1 MKAET
6 FFHERFRKQY
16 LPTEWR
22 MTELFSMLL
31 TLFSTFL
38 FPSPSGTI
46 RNIQPFSKGQIN
58 GWIVE
63 VSEKY
68 LQRGFP
74 FKVYFFSISG
84 IFCSGNEE
92 KLRDGAKKWEDDK
105 KFQLWIFLLFQN
117 FLSKHFTEITENKK
131 NVPLFLFRT
140 RILWAQN
147 TFIHSLSE

>member
-84 IFCSGNEE
+84 IFVPEMKKNYEMVPRSGRMI
-92 KLRDGAKKWEDDK
+92 KSFSCG
-105 KFQLWIFLLFQN
+105 FFLLFQN